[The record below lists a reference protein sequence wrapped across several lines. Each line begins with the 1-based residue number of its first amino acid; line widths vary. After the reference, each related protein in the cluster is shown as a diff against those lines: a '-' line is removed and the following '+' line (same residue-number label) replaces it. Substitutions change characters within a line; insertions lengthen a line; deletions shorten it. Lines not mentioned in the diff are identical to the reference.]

1 MEMDLVAQTIQTL
14 GFPVACVIG
23 MAWFVMYQAKNDRA
37 DKEKL
42 YTELAENRTI
52 NKEFI
57 NTLQAVTNKIDNI
70 QDDVNEIKSKI
81 DK

>member
-57 NTLQAVTNKIDNI
+57 NTLQAVTSKVENI
-70 QDDVNEIKSKI
+70 QDDVNEIKSKL